1 MAHSKAPTKLDT
13 AVAVANQNP
22 RLMWWGIS
30 NLFALAVSL
39 APTPVAPYA
48 GAVIAGGVNT
58 GFYVSTSTKR
68 RIDEAVRQGE
78 VNRSQ
83 FQAEIARLDEDREAI
98 AQTQRQL
105 EKEQAQ
111 LTAIEA
117 SLKTQQATM
126 KDRMLVEAQRE
137 AQTKVDAMQSRLEA
151 ALQDKAA
158 MQATY
163 QEKQTE
169 MAKKTGLIVSK
180 VTEQHKNLGD
190 CAAQTIATGNEV
202 LAKERQQVNGV
213 LQNLEREIKAM
224 AAELATHKE
233 LVAKLQAPKQFKFKS
248 FEADVAN
255 QIQQFLSARG
265 AVMSCDSIG
274 KIHYGLTP
282 LYFEPINCDLDAVK
296 KQLEAVQLELGLVEL
311 PTAEIDSGKIKIT
324 VQLSQDKTP
333 KPAKDIVISDPPL
346 SALETAINDSIH
358 LRIVAQSGSGK
369 TVLLG
374 NLINYLTEQVSNDYV
389 LSDPKVTDPENW
401 GNLTPNY
408 YSRECLEHFFGLTE
422 TCLNRIDEAATS
434 VKGGHG
440 LPDFEHQFHIIDEL
454 EFLYGLSEVS
464 TNKEHNSK
472 LFKIN
477 AKSMLKVGREHKM
490 KLLFVTQSPLP
501 SDLNLRKN
509 DFENCSSIF
518 LGSQISA
525 GLNSTDADGL
535 LKDVPTEKIAQLKAE
550 YRARMARGDKWIY
563 LFFNPSQPEDPFIGR
578 CPSPG
583 HYAALVG
590 ANDVS
595 QSGGFEGVAQRRTDG
610 AESGQSL
617 DTTSSAT
624 VRQTEG
630 TGTGEGQKA
639 NVGPAAQTQKTDL
652 AQMLKQG
659 THCPD
664 CGHHSSSYKRKTPS
678 TTGNVSVKCKNK
690 GCDRSSFS
698 WKVV

>member
-1 MAHSKAPTKLDT
+1 MTYYRRKPQPTTSKMDT
-13 AVAVANQNP
+13 AVNAVNQNP
-22 RLMWWGIS
+22 RLVWWALS
-30 NLFALAVSL
+30 NLIALAVSL
-39 APTPVAPYA
+39 APHPVAPYA
-48 GAVIAGGVNT
+48 GATVAGGVNT
-58 GFYVSTSTKR
+58 GFYISSSTKR
-68 RIDEAVRQGE
+68 RVDEAVRQGAI
-78 VNRSQ
+78 NRSQ
-83 FQAEIARLDEDREAI
+83 FEAEIARLDEDKEAI

-117 SLKTQQATM
+117 SLKTQQVTM

-137 AQTKVDAMQSRLEA
+137 AQTKVDAMQARLDT

-163 QEKQTE
+163 HEKSTE

-202 LAKERQQVNGV
+202 LAKERQQVNAV
-213 LQNLEREIKAM
+213 LQNLERDIKAM
-224 AAELATHKE
+224 AAELAAHKE

-255 QIQQFLSARG
+255 QIQQFLSSRG
-265 AVMSCDSIG
+265 VVLSCESIG
-274 KIHYGLTP
+274 KIRYGLTP
-282 LYFEPINCDLDAVK
+282 LFFEPINCDLDAVR

-311 PTAEIDSGKIKIT
+311 PTVEIDSGKIKIT
-324 VQLSQDKTP
+324 VQLSQDKSA
-333 KPAKDIVISDPPL
+333 KPAKDIVIADPPL
-346 SALETAINDSIH
+346 SAFETAINNSIH

-374 NLINYLTEQVSNDYV
+374 NLINYLTEQVSSDYV
-389 LSDPKVTDPENW
+389 LSDPKVTAPENW
-401 GNLTPNY
+401 GNLSPTY
-408 YSRECLEHFFGLTE
+408 YSRDCLEHFFSLTE

-440 LPDFEHQFHIIDEL
+440 LPSFEHQFHVIDEL

-464 TNKEHNSK
+464 ANKAHNSK

-535 LKDVPTEKIAQLKAE
+535 LKDVPGEKIAQLKAE
-550 YRARMARGDKWIY
+550 YRARMARGDQWIY
-563 LFFNPSQPEDPFIGR
+563 LFFNPSQPENPFIGR

-583 HYAALVG
+583 HYAALAG

-595 QSGGFEGVAQRRTDG
+595 QFGSLEGVDPVTQSEG
-610 AESGQSL
+610 AGSATQSRQEMPQGPTEGNKVTSAPTSTHQATQL
-617 DTTSSAT
+617 DTLL
-624 VRQTEG
+624 E
-630 TGTGEGQKA
+630 
-639 NVGPAAQTQKTDL
+639 
-652 AQMLKQG
+652 QG
-659 THCPD
+659 THCPK
-664 CGHHSSSYKRKTPS
+664 CGHHSTSYSKRTPNTKGNVGVKCINKECSRKT
-678 TTGNVSVKCKNK
+678 
-690 GCDRSSFS
+690 FS